1 MVISKKLVA
10 SALGGLLIAASFTPV
25 WAGSDSATAAAP
37 AQSTATA
44 PSNQSLL
51 GALTPLLADAAV
63 HKAQPNCK
71 PDTLY
76 SGHDVVGDSEACF
89 MSHVDVRAAGAAA
102 NPGIAGSL

>member
-25 WAGSDSATAAAP
+25 WAGSDNAAAP
-37 AQSTATA
+37 QSTATA

-63 HKAQPNCK
+63 HKAKPTCK
-71 PDTLY
+71 ADTLY
-76 SGHDVVGDSEACF
+76 SGHDVVGDSDACF
-89 MSHVDVRAAGAAA
+89 MSHVDVRAAGAGA
-102 NPGIAGSL
+102 NPGVAGSL